1 MSTFRFILICTFFTV
16 SYICVLL
23 LLFYVIP
30 EDVLWN
36 IATSYYDGFIHE
48 PVWDDIFT
56 SLLLI
61 LSLIINAIFIYIV
74 MFFRNKNKREK
85 NLDKRIS

>member
-1 MSTFRFILICTFFTV
+1 MSIFRFIITCTFFTV
-16 SYICVLL
+16 SYICILL

-74 MFFRNKNKREK
+74 MYVRKKIKEK
-85 NLDKRIS
+85 KISL